1 MHEDRIFVEGKR
13 KGLRSLT
20 KNFQDTKFSQN
31 YVYSME
37 TNVIF
42 LELHASSTLVPYWI
56 YKQSKGHHR

>member
-42 LELHASSTLVPYWI
+42 LELHASSTLVPY
-56 YKQSKGHHR
+56 